1 MPVCNDLFGE
11 KTIFILSA
19 GLLGC
24 WRGGWGLTLNTLKG
38 LKPITRYKHG
48 VYLNDRPIILPRSYF
63 LVVATC
69 FKVVLMAYVNFSHK
83 TYNLFFFVFLVFGTI
98 IMVPWPSS
106 YPERVSED
114 TSTFTSNLCF
124 PPTNWLRRDRCW
136 SLTFCLVWCIVGSR
150 TENRMADFVWFGA
163 REPYWK

>member
-24 WRGGWGLTLNTLKG
+24 WRGGWGWTLNTLKG

-83 TYNLFFFVFLVFGTI
+83 PKVRPTTFFFRLFGLWYNYYGTLTIKLPRKGIRRYFNLYLKSMFPANELTEKGPLLKSDILFGLVH
-98 IMVPWPSS
+98 S
-106 YPERVSED
+106 
-114 TSTFTSNLCF
+114 
-124 PPTNWLRRDRCW
+124 
-136 SLTFCLVWCIVGSR
+136 
-150 TENRMADFVWFGA
+150 
-163 REPYWK
+163 REPY